1 MVIFKEASSRRK
13 ELTRTIMPLLQVYA
27 KATAPPKAIFAVS
40 VRFAEVLEQWD
51 FFPKELKDLDKRAF
65 MDLIASWRSE
75 ASSGDAALIQ
85 SVF

>member
-13 ELTRTIMPLLQVYA
+13 ELTQTIMPLLQVYA

-40 VRFAEVLEQWD
+40 VRFAEVLDQWD

-75 ASSGDAALIQ
+75 ASAKDIILIK
-85 SVF
+85 FLF